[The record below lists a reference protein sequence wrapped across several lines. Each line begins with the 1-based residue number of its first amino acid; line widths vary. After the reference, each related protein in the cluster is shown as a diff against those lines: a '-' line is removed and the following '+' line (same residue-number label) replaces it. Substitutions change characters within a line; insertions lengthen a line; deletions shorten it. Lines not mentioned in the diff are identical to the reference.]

1 MLTKKMGNVT
11 VATAVSGMRGLA
23 FSSLWIFS
31 ALYLR
36 SYLGLSVVTDAVI
49 ITSGTAIGAIVQK
62 FAGSL
67 GDRFGHRRTVILAV
81 FISTLL
87 YLLLFISSPVRQYP
101 SYFIVTFM
109 ALTISNSSQMPSIY
123 ALVSESSEIK
133 TKGFSILRVG
143 NNIGWGIGPAIGGFA
158 IFYSGFYYLFVFGF
172 ICSAVSLVIALFL
185 KEVKFS
191 RAKYRGF
198 SADNRLLIALS
209 VSALLLFM
217 VQSQET
223 VTLTNYANILRG
235 LNYFELG
242 LIYLV
247 NGIGVVVTQ
256 GPIYKVIKHIGN
268 YASFSVGI
276 LIYTAGF
283 FSYAF
288 DNSLTGMLISTLILT
303 IGEDLAFP
311 SGSAMVSLIS
321 KPENIGRNMGIFNG
335 FISIGRALGP
345 LLGGAALFITSV
357 PLLIWGITTATGF
370 ASMIF
375 FIFVF
380 RNVSIIQENMKSE
393 GS

>member
-1 MLTKKMGNVT
+1 MRNVG
-11 VATAVSGMRGLA
+11 VASAVSGMRGLA

-67 GDRFGHRRTVILAV
+67 GDHFGHKRTVILAV
-81 FISTLL
+81 FVSTLL
-87 YLLLFISSPVRQYP
+87 YLLLFISSPVRQYSP
-101 SYFIVTFM
+101 YFIVTFM

-158 IFYSGFYYLFVFGF
+158 IYYSGFFYLFVFGF
-172 ICSAVSLVIALFL
+172 ISSAVSLVIALFL

-191 RAKYRGF
+191 RAIHKGF
-198 SADNRLLIALS
+198 RTDNRLLIALS

-256 GPIYKVIKHIGN
+256 GPIYKVVKRIGN
-268 YASFSVGI
+268 YASFSVGT

-311 SGSAMVSLIS
+311 SGSAMVSLVS

-345 LLGGAALFITSV
+345 LLGGVALFITTV
-357 PLLIWGITTATGF
+357 PVLIWGITTSTGF

-380 RNVSIIQENMKSE
+380 RNVSRIQENMKRE